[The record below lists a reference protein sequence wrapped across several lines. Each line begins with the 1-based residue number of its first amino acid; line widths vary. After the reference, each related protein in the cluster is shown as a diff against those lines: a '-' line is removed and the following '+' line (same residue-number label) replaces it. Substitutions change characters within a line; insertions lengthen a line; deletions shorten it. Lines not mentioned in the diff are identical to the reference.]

1 MFSMKKT
8 VEGLITIVHPEGKL
22 KKSDVVFYNPEM
34 RFNRDISVL
43 ALSAFAQEKKQN
55 KHKVVVAD
63 VLAASG
69 IRALRYAKEVDGVD
83 EIIVNDISPTAV
95 KIIKKNFSSNKIRK
109 KIKMLIAN
117 VDANHLLSK
126 FKYGID
132 FIDIDPFGSPIQFL
146 DSAARAVSVHGLLGV
161 TATDTAPLSG
171 TYPEKC
177 LIRYGSRSMHGELG
191 HEVGMRI
198 LIKNIILE
206 CAKYEKAFVPALSF
220 ADKHYFRIIGKVLR
234 GKKLLKDAIGK
245 IGYLVYCKNCKA
257 RWFATLPTFE
267 CSKCKNKENF
277 DYAGQLFTGKLFDS
291 HFISKMYEI
300 CDEEAY
306 FADAVFKFLEIV
318 KKESKVDGLT
328 YDLHELLGGT
338 SSMPTTKEVLEK
350 LKKNK
355 IKAAVS
361 HYAGHVIRAEKF
373 LFD

>member
-34 RFNRDISVL
+34 RFNRDLSVL

-206 CAKYEKAFVPALSF
+206 CAKYEKAFVPVLSF

-245 IGYLVYCKNCKA
+245 IGYL
-257 RWFATLPTFE
+257 
-267 CSKCKNKENF
+267 
-277 DYAGQLFTGKLFDS
+277 
-291 HFISKMYEI
+291 
-300 CDEEAY
+300 
-306 FADAVFKFLEIV
+306 
-318 KKESKVDGLT
+318 
-328 YDLHELLGGT
+328 
-338 SSMPTTKEVLEK
+338 
-350 LKKNK
+350 
-355 IKAAVS
+355 
-361 HYAGHVIRAEKF
+361 
-373 LFD
+373 